1 MNEFKSILIVDDS
14 STSRMIVQRCL
25 EMAGYAES
33 RFSYA
38 ENGLDALAVLR
49 KGLGAIDLI
58 VTDLNMPKMD
68 GATFV
73 RLVKKD
79 PATSGIAVLIVSSI
93 ADGDA
98 EKELAGHGAL
108 AVIKK
113 PVSPAKLVAALAGP
127 L

>member
-1 MNEFKSILIVDDS
+1 MNDYKSILIVDDS

-25 EMAGYAES
+25 EMAGYADS
-33 RFSYA
+33 RFMYA
-38 ENGLDALAVLR
+38 ENGLDALAALR
-49 KGLGAIDLI
+49 KAPGAVDLI

-79 PATSGIAVLIVSSI
+79 PATSAITVLIVSSI
-93 ADGDA
+93 ADGEA
-98 EKELAGHGAL
+98 EKELSGQGAL

-113 PVSPAKLVAALAGP
+113 PVSPAKLVAALGGS

>member
-1 MNEFKSILIVDDS
+1 MKDYTSILIVDDS

-25 EMAGYAES
+25 EVSGYAES

-38 ENGLDALAVLR
+38 ENGLDALAALR
-49 KGLGAIDLI
+49 KDPGAFDLI

-79 PATSGIAVLIVSSI
+79 PATSGIAVLVVSSI
-93 ADGDA
+93 ADGEA
-98 EKELAGHGAL
+98 EEALSGQGAL

-113 PVSPAKLVAALAGP
+113 PVSPAKLVAALGSA

>member
-1 MNEFKSILIVDDS
+1 MNEYASILIVDDS

-33 RFSYA
+33 RFFYA

-49 KGLGAIDLI
+49 NDPGRVDLI

-79 PATSGIAVLIVSSI
+79 PATTGIAVLVVSSI
-93 ADGDA
+93 ADGEA
-98 EKELAGHGAL
+98 EKELTSHGAL

-113 PVSPAKLVAALAGP
+113 PISPAKLVEALGGP
-127 L
+127 V

>member
-1 MNEFKSILIVDDS
+1 MKEFKSILIVDDS

-25 EMAGYAES
+25 EMSGQAES
-33 RFSYA
+33 RFSHA
-38 ENGLDALAVLR
+38 ENGLDALSVLR
-49 KGLGAIDLI
+49 KDPGAFDLI

-79 PATSGIAVLIVSSI
+79 PVTTGITVIVVSSI
-93 ADGDA
+93 ADGEA
-98 EKELAGHGAL
+98 EKELSAQGAL
-108 AVIKK
+108 AVVKK
-113 PVSPAKLVAALAGP
+113 PVSPAKLAAILGG